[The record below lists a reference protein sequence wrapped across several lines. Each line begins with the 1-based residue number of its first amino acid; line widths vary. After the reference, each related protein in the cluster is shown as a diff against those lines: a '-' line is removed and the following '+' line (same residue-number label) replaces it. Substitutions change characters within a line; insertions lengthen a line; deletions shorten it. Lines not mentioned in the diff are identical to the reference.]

1 MDIQGPRFHIPKMSK
16 GKFSCHSDPKNKHC
30 FGDLEEP
37 LDFFETASLHRE
49 KVASSN
55 TEGEGRGP
63 SVALIG
69 TAGKCMEKN
78 SQDSQEKNITSWT
91 VQSPSFKEFCYQE
104 SKGPRELCSRL
115 HQIHREWLRPE
126 KNTKAQMLD
135 LVVLE
140 QFLAIL
146 PPEMESWVRECG
158 AETCSQAVALAEG
171 FLLSRANDKEQGQR
185 QEPFM
190 VATEHSEAWG
200 DQSYPSQQLTFGET
214 SQEDPTQN
222 LSVSKNRTTLMTPV
236 GTSLFCGV
244 PETAV
249 VLPTQNSLTFDD
261 VAVFFSVEE
270 WDLLDFSQKILYN
283 EVMMENARNVAS
295 TAVGWPENAN
305 YKQASVEH
313 SQTIKNEIGE
323 EMFENPRGPEKSED
337 NLLNKRREE
346 SCTSQWAEIHFF
358 LAQQG
363 HEEERKCLTCGRIFR
378 ENSDLCE
385 YCRTH
390 NKAKQYEFGEH
401 EQNYNWSLPHTLH
414 QTTQTGEKTYPC
426 MECGKSFSKSSNL
439 NAHKRIHT
447 GEKLYQC
454 MECGKMFRWSS
465 GLTYHKRIHSGEKP
479 YKCTECGK
487 SFSGLSS
494 FTSHKR
500 MHSGEKPYK
509 CTECGKC
516 FSGFSSFTS
525 HKRMHS
531 GEKPYKCMEC
541 GKCFSGLSSFTS
553 HKRIHS
559 GEKPYKCM
567 ECGKSFT
574 ISSHLISH
582 KRIHSGE
589 KPYQCME
596 CGKSFTLSSHLTS
609 HKRIHSGE
617 KPYKCID
624 CGRKFRWSCHLTSH
638 KRMHSGEK
646 PYTCIECGKSFSDL
660 SSFTSHKRIHSG
672 EKPYKCMECGK
683 NFRSTTNLTE
693 HKRVHSGEK
702 PYKCTECGKSF
713 RWSSCLTSHKRIHT
727 GEKPYK
733 CMECGKDF
741 RKSCSLTTHKRIHTG
756 EKPYKCMECGKSFSM
771 SSSLT
776 SHKRIHTGEKPY
788 KCMECGKTFRKSDN
802 LTSHKRVHMR
812 YKPC

>member
-1 MDIQGPRFHIPKMSK
+1 MQ
-16 GKFSCHSDPKNKHC
+16 
-30 FGDLEEP
+30 
-37 LDFFETASLHRE
+37 RE
-49 KVASSN
+49 NVASPN
-55 TEGEGRGP
+55 MTGEGNKRGP

-69 TAGKCMEKN
+69 TAGRCLEKSILKGETTN
-78 SQDSQEKNITSWT
+78 WIAQN
-91 VQSPSFKEFCYQE
+91 PSFKGFCYRDC
-104 SKGPRELCSRL
+104 KGPRELCSQL
-115 HQIHREWLRPE
+115 YQIHRDWLRPE

-146 PPEMESWVRECG
+146 PAEMETWVRECE
-158 AETCSQAVALAEG
+158 AETSSQAVALAEG
-171 FLLSRANDKEQGQR
+171 FLLSRAIDHKQGPQQV
-185 QEPFM
+185 QESFLL
-190 VATEHSEAWG
+190 AAEHSEARG
-200 DQSYPSQQLTFGET
+200 DLLYPSQELRFQKTL
-214 SQEDPTQN
+214 QEGPSEN
-222 LSVSKNRTTLMTPV
+222 SAVSKNRPFVTPV
-236 GTSLFCGV
+236 GPSLFCGA
-244 PETAV
+244 ETAV
-249 VLPTQNSLTFDD
+249 VLPTPNSLSFDD

-283 EVMMENARNVAS
+283 DVMLENARNVAS
-295 TAVGWPENAN
+295 TGVGWPESGN
-305 YKQASVEH
+305 YNQASVEH
-313 SQTIKNEIGE
+313 SQTGRNYIGE
-323 EMFENPRGPEKSED
+323 RMFENPRAPGKSEC
-337 NLLNKRREE
+337 NQLNKRREK
-346 SCTSQWAEIHFF
+346 SSTPQWAEIHFF

-363 HEEERKCLTCGRIFR
+363 HKKERKCFACGKRPR

-390 NKAKQYEFGEH
+390 NKAKQYKFGEH
-401 EQNYNWSLPHTLH
+401 EQNYNWSFF
-414 QTTQTGEKTYPC
+414 QTTQPGEKIYPC
-426 MECGKSFSKSSNL
+426 TECGKTFRKSSNL

-479 YKCTECGK
+479 YKCLECGK

-509 CTECGKC
+509 CTECEK
-516 FSGFSSFTS
+516 SYSSFSSFTS

-531 GEKPYKCMEC
+531 GEKPYKCAEC
-541 GKCFSGLSSFTS
+541 GKCFSGLSSFTF

-574 ISSHLISH
+574 MSSHLISH

-589 KPYQCME
+589 KPYECTE

-624 CGRKFRWSCHLTSH
+624 CGRKFRWSCHLASH
-638 KRMHSGEK
+638 KRTHSGER
-646 PYTCIECGKSFSDL
+646 PYMCEECGKNFIDL
-660 SSFTSHKRIHSG
+660 STFTSHKRIHSG
-672 EKPYKCMECGK
+672 EKPYQCTECGK

-733 CMECGKDF
+733 CTECGKDF
-741 RKSCSLTTHKRIHTG
+741 RKSCSLNTHKRIHTG
-756 EKPYKCMECGKSFSM
+756 EKPYKCLECGKCFTV

-776 SHKRIHTGEKPY
+776 SHKRIHTDEKPY
-788 KCMECGKTFRKSDN
+788 TCMECGKTFCKSDN